1 MSNNQAWP
9 VQLQRS
15 GGWRLILRPHLHT
28 PLLAVLLT
36 LCALPAMALGRNK
49 QPIQHAPLPAKVMQA
64 TTIYIQNQTNDP
76 GIADK
81 AYTQLKNWGRYQIV
95 DSKEHADVLLV
106 FALTESHRQRSGSG
120 FVSLYNSKSNA
131 YTYGSIPDGPSITTR
146 ISTLMQ
152 VVDPK
157 TSDVLWADQQPW
169 RHKHTGTQKLLLA
182 LRQRIEEQSLRD
194 ETPATAN

>member
-1 MSNNQAWP
+1 MRNSKACPWP
-9 VQLQRS
+9 QQPGRVRS
-15 GGWRLILRPHLHT
+15 VLRPHLSA
-28 PLLAVLLT
+28 LLPAMLL
-36 LCALPAMALGRNK
+36 LSALPALALGRNK
-49 QPIQHAPLPAKVMQA
+49 QPIQHAPLPAMVMQA

-146 ISTLMQ
+146 TSTLMQ

-157 TSDVLWADQQPW
+157 TSDVLWADEQPW
-169 RHKHTGTQKLLLA
+169 RHRHSGTQKLVQA
-182 LRQRIEEQSLRD
+182 LRQRIEEQSLQD
-194 ETPATAN
+194 TIPTNAK